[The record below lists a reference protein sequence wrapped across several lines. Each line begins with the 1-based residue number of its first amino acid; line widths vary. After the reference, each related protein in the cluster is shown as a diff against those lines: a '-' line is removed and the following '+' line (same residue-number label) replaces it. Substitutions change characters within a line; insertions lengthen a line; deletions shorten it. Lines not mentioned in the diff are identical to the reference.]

1 MVMEVF
7 KLYYSPYYV
16 FMMAT
21 FVRACLAFT
30 SPQCGQ
36 HVFPHSFYGNAVSKP
51 PPPFPGID
59 WRTQER
65 IAYIFIQLSLST
77 FLTYLSAP
85 TASLSLHLAC

>member
-51 PPPFPGID
+51 PIPHFPALTGGHRKELLI
-59 WRTQER
+59 
-65 IAYIFIQLSLST
+65 YLFSSLCPHS
-77 FLTYLSAP
+77 
-85 TASLSLHLAC
+85 